1 MCFAEWS
8 PDTEQETRVYLY
20 PVYGVCR
27 LTALNETPLPLHTA
41 PPRPG
46 VTPIISELEQMKYKI
61 VSTIPGDYW
70 A

>member
-8 PDTEQETRVYLY
+8 PDTEQEMRVYLY
-20 PVYGVCR
+20 PLYGVCR

-46 VTPIISELEQMKYKI
+46 VTPIISELEQIKYQI

>member
-8 PDTEQETRVYLY
+8 PDTEQEMRVYLY
-20 PVYGVCR
+20 PLYGVCH

-46 VTPIISELEQMKYKI
+46 VTPIISELEQIKYQI
-61 VSTIPGDYW
+61 VSTVPGDYW